1 MRAKL
6 VKDILN
12 EKVFATDE
20 LKVNIDYGVSST
32 QHSEERQDRHEGDH
46 ISNEEISE
54 NVKAALRI
62 LTKSMIYNTY
72 DLGERVLVKNRDT
85 DLNIVGVIKRG
96 GVVGEIVFKVIT
108 VMREPNFRNIR
119 DTKIIRISN
128 NDLKQNK

>member
-1 MRAKL
+1 MRARF
-6 VKDILN
+6 VNEVLN

-20 LKVNIDYGVSST
+20 LEVNIDYGVSST
-32 QHSEERQDRHEGDH
+32 QHSEERQDRHEGSH
-46 ISNEEISE
+46 ISNEEISK

-96 GVVGEIVFKVIT
+96 STGELIFKVIT
-108 VMREPNFRNIR
+108 VMREPNFRNIK

-128 NDLKQNK
+128 NDLKQN

>member
-1 MRAKL
+1 MKIVRESL
-6 VKDILN
+6 F

-32 QHSEERQDRHEGDH
+32 QHSEERQDRHEGSH
-46 ISNEEISE
+46 ISNEEIAE

-85 DLNIVGVIKRG
+85 DLNIVGVVKRG
-96 GVVGEIVFKVIT
+96 PVSGEIIFKVIT
-108 VMREPNFRNIR
+108 VMRESNFRNIR

-128 NDLKQNK
+128 TDLKNNE

>member
-1 MRAKL
+1 MRALL
-6 VKDILN
+6 VKDFLN

-20 LKVNIDYGVSST
+20 LEVNIDYGVSST
-32 QHSEERQDRHEGDH
+32 HHSEERQDRHEGDH
-46 ISNEEISE
+46 ISNEEISK

-96 GVVGEIVFKVIT
+96 STGELIFKVIT
-108 VMREPNFRNIR
+108 VMREPNFRNIK

-128 NDLKQNK
+128 NDLKQN